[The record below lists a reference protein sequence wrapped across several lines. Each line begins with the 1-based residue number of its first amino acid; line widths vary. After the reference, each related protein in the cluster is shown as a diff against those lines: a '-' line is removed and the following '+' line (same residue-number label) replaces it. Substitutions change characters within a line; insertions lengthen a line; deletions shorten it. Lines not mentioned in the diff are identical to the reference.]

1 MPVLGAFGAALA
13 ASAEQWPEV
22 ALLPQRLAGAC
33 AQVLPVTGAGMS
45 LYFAP
50 GRRLPLGA
58 SDEMAGT
65 AERLQF
71 TVGEGPCLA
80 AHAEQ
85 RPVVADEA
93 ELAARW
99 PAFTAELVAQTPI
112 RGVIALP
119 LSDGLASVGV
129 LDLYLAAP
137 NQVGDL
143 SLVDALVVS
152 GEVTRVFQLGASSEH
167 ISPTRG
173 GPSGPAWLEAP
184 PARQRARVW
193 QAMGMVNAG
202 LNIDSVDALAVLRS
216 HAYSHDTDV
225 DTIADLVVDGFL
237 PVQELAP
244 DLGAP

>member
-1 MPVLGAFGAALA
+1 M
-13 ASAEQWPEV
+13 
-22 ALLPQRLAGAC
+22 
-33 AQVLPVTGAGMS
+33 
-45 LYFAP
+45 
-50 GRRLPLGA
+50 
-58 SDEMAGT
+58 
-65 AERLQF
+65 
-71 TVGEGPCLA
+71 
-80 AHAEQ
+80 
-85 RPVVADEA
+85 VADEA

-173 GPSGPAWLEAP
+173 DPRGRRGWRRHRRGSGPGCGRRWAW
-184 PARQRARVW
+184 
-193 QAMGMVNAG
+193 
-202 LNIDSVDALAVLRS
+202 
-216 HAYSHDTDV
+216 
-225 DTIADLVVDGFL
+225 
-237 PVQELAP
+237 
-244 DLGAP
+244 